1 MLQGGEH
8 LALENLRTEIEGM
21 VFGGQPRLG
30 ATDSDQQVR
39 SDAGWFGFPV
49 VQYELVHCI
58 ISK

>member
-1 MLQGGEH
+1 M
-8 LALENLRTEIEGM
+8 ALENLRTEIEGM